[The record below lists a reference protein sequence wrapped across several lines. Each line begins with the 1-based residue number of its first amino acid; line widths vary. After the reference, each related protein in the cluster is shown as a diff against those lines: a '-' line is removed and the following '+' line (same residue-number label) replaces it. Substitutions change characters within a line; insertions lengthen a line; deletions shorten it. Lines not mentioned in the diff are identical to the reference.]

1 LRTSCS
7 AAFQFFE
14 SRDNELVNRIK
25 ELCDL
30 DKLHRIYHT
39 RDDDDDSDAHMP
51 PDHLDVIIVTLTEAA
66 NNMDAH
72 N

>member
-14 SRDNELVNRIK
+14 SRDNELVNQIK

-30 DKLHRIYHT
+30 DKQYRIS
-39 RDDDDDSDAHMP
+39 RPSDDDSDVHMP